1 MNKKIRVIEIG
12 RIQTMQKF
20 TGLQAVTVTRRVI
33 SF

>member
-20 TGLQAVTVTRRVI
+20 TGLQAVTRRVI